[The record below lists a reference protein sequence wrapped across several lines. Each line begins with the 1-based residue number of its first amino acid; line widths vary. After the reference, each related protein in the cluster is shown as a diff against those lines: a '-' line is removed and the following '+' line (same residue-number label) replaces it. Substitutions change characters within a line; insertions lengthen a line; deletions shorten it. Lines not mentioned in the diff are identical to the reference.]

1 MYLNE
6 SRRQI
11 QVSEEL
17 MHAAGLFLA
26 RESNGESLITVTR
39 ADIAPDFK
47 NATIFLSVL
56 PVSQEERALDFAKRQ
71 RPEFRDYMKKHLKL
85 KTLPFIDFQLDYGE
99 KNRQNVDDAL
109 HR

>member
-1 MYLNE
+1 MTMNE
-6 SRRQI
+6 SRRQV
-11 QVSEEL
+11 QVSDEL
-17 MHAAGLFLA
+17 LHAAALFFS

-47 NATIFLSVL
+47 NATIYLSVL
-56 PVSQEERALDFAKRQ
+56 PVSHEERALNFAKRQ

-99 KNRQNVDDAL
+99 KNRQNVDEAL

>member
-1 MYLNE
+1 MYTNE

-71 RPEFRDYMKKHLKL
+71 RPEFREYMKKHLKL
-85 KTLPFIDFQLDYGE
+85 KTLPFIDFSLDYGE
-99 KNRQNVDDAL
+99 KNRQNVDEAL
-109 HR
+109 GR

>member
-1 MYLNE
+1 MNE
-6 SRRQI
+6 GRRLI

-17 MHAAGLFLA
+17 THAAGMFFA

-39 ADIAPDFK
+39 ANIAPDFK

-56 PVSQEERALDFAKRQ
+56 PTTQEQRALDFAKRQ
-71 RPEFRDYMKKHLKL
+71 RPEFRNYMKKYLKL
-85 KTLPFIDFQLDYGE
+85 KTLPFIDFSLDYGE

-109 HR
+109 AH

>member
-1 MYLNE
+1 MNE

-11 QVSEEL
+11 QVSEQL
-17 MHAAGLFLA
+17 AQAAGLFFA

-56 PVSQEERALDFAKRQ
+56 PTTQEQRALDFAKRQ
-71 RPEFRDYMKKHLKL
+71 RPEFRTYLKTHARM

-109 HR
+109 AR

>member
-1 MYLNE
+1 MNV

-11 QVSEEL
+11 QVAEQL
-17 MHAAGLFLA
+17 VHAAGLFLA

-39 ADIAPDFK
+39 ANIAPDLK

-56 PVSQEERALDFAKRQ
+56 PVEQEARALDFAKRQ
-71 RPEFRDYMKKHLKL
+71 RPEFRIYMKKHLKL
-85 KTLPFIDFQLDYGE
+85 KVLPFIDFSLDYGE

-109 HR
+109 AH